1 MLPYTSPL
9 LPRSSSPSIGGIV
22 VDRGHTGPA
31 TQRVNNMDG
40 THYTGPPPRS
50 HASRPQIQHRQSST
64 NSISIRRLPAQSD
77 TQSASTRIQSPNL
90 VDRLDRIYSGTDNTA
105 NRTSQDSEHEG
116 RRRSFSAPAPFG
128 HEHAPARFSAGSGSA
143 VPTSR
148 PESGIS
154 FASRP
159 LSGTILQDIAEGAED
174 TRTPRSE
181 NQAVFELPG
190 SVPEVPGGWR
200 DSRTEEGRLVGEQQD
215 VPQRYGAASR
225 RLRSATAAARLSR
238 GRSEMSS
245 RLQRG
250 KSEMSSKRSSREY
263 ESTIVD
269 VLDVVGMLRMVL
281 VIHIRT
287 LLILY
292 IQTRTSLH

>member
-1 MLPYTSPL
+1 
-9 LPRSSSPSIGGIV
+9 
-22 VDRGHTGPA
+22 
-31 TQRVNNMDG
+31 MDG

-50 HASRPQIQHRQSST
+50 HALRPQIQHRQSST
-64 NSISIRRLPAQSD
+64 NSISIRRLPAQSN

-143 VPTSR
+143 VPASQ

-181 NQAVFELPG
+181 SQAVFELPG

-200 DSRTEEGRLVGEQQD
+200 DNRTEEGRLVGEQQD
-215 VPQRYGAASR
+215 VPQRASR

-263 ESTIVD
+263 ESSIVD
-269 VLDVVGMLRMVL
+269 VLDVVGMLGMVL
-281 VIHIRT
+281 VIHG
-287 LLILY
+287 LC
-292 IQTRTSLH
+292 

>member
-1 MLPYTSPL
+1 
-9 LPRSSSPSIGGIV
+9 
-22 VDRGHTGPA
+22 
-31 TQRVNNMDG
+31 MDG

-64 NSISIRRLPAQSD
+64 NSISIRRLPASSI
-77 TQSASTRIQSPNL
+77 TQSASTRLQSPNL
-90 VDRLDRIYSGTDNTA
+90 IDRLDRIQSNSDNTA
-105 NRTSQDSEHEG
+105 NRSSQDSDHEG

-128 HEHAPARFSAGSGSA
+128 HEYATARFSAGSGVGA
-143 VPTSR
+143 GAALPTSR

-181 NQAVFELPG
+181 SQAVFELPG

-200 DSRTEEGRLVGEQQD
+200 DSRTEEGRLVEGQQQD
-215 VPQRYGAASR
+215 VPQRYGSASR
-225 RLRSATAAARLSR
+225 RLRSATASGRLSR
-238 GRSEMSS
+238 GKNEMSS

-250 KSEMSSKRSSREY
+250 RSEMSSKRSSRSHEY
-263 ESTIVD
+263 ESSIVD
-269 VLDVVGMLRMVL
+269 VLDVVGMLGMVHL
-281 VIHIRT
+281 NATRS
-287 LLILY
+287 LLISY
-292 IQTRTSLH
+292 NQIRTSLL